1 MEEITLCLRQEDSVQ
16 VDQNGVYTSTLAHPV
31 ELREGDEVS
40 IKSVFLDTQDVIHVP
55 VEGLPIELRGC
66 KYLVNYNINQKAD
79 YQTGNTTYP
88 AGGIH
93 PLCGYVPDSQ
103 PMTYKGTLYND
114 PTSLIPVTTVT
125 GDNELYWLADA
136 QTNTA
141 AGNAYFIV
149 NIGAT
154 PLHKGRGGARYG
166 GCSAMIDYTSKDA
179 PAGVT
184 FDQTMTIHIP
194 SYQEDRAA
202 KHPIIPVPSQAHKAS
217 PTVFYRIACKDID
230 GAPSI
235 RHSDQDPT
243 YLPSNNIEKLTF
255 PLANTGGNPQPIT
268 AAAGT
273 TQIVPQYFSWKATV
287 PGGDYTPQEI
297 AAWLTDNLI
306 PVEKDGPCSANY
318 DTGWSAVGPNNQTKF
333 PSESPFL
340 ETILQNDLKIEKLNA
355 VPGTTI
361 THKQVFV
368 NASKAD
374 PTNPEILDA
383 TYAGVQCREFDLAA
397 MKNDYAGAVKLPIDR
412 WVGTNQ
418 LSISFDEN
426 EKKLKFDVAH
436 FPIYTNSTVT
446 TGVTNADAQPGV
458 QYNELMNETPAS
470 DPFDPAFP
478 GNVGN
483 ERVNG
488 DSGLAKA
495 YSGIAFTAMTPPAF
509 WSTQL
514 GFDDTTISIEENSA
528 ISYFPAYDATKE
540 PYVANS
546 FTINNVIAGQ
556 TITEGL
562 ASIAVPVVTSSAVQY
577 TGGPKGLFAK
587 PIMTDGTP
595 GSGPQVSIGDVDAIF
610 ADRVYNE
617 NAGGVGFFLIDIA
630 NNFQMDFVGE
640 NTRSQLS
647 TNGINGKDTMSIVS
661 RYYTSNNFVS
671 DQGSG
676 SIVYTHSGANRNL
689 TQLAVRV
696 KNPDGTFV
704 DDTTLG
710 NKNTVFLKITR
721 AKPIFSGGSTLPSSP
736 PPKE

>member
-1 MEEITLCLRQEDSVQ
+1 MEEITLCLRQEDSINVA
-16 VDQNGVYTSTLAHPV
+16 QNGVYTSTLAHPV

-55 VEGLPIELRGC
+55 PEGLPIELRGC
-66 KYLVNYNINQKAD
+66 KYLVNYNINQNAD

-88 AGGIH
+88 AGGVH
-93 PLCGYVPDSQ
+93 PLCGYVPTQQ
-103 PMTYKGTLYND
+103 PMTYNGVLYNN
-114 PTSLIPVTTVT
+114 PASLIPITTTT
-125 GDNELYWLADA
+125 GDNDLYWLADA
-136 QTNTA
+136 QTDTQ
-141 AGNAYFIV
+141 AGNPYFIV
-149 NIGAT
+149 NVGAT
-154 PLHKGRGGARYG
+154 PAHKGRGGARYG
-166 GCSAMIDYTSKDA
+166 GCSALLEYTSINA
-179 PAGVT
+179 PAGTT
-184 FDQTMTIHIP
+184 FDSFMTISIP
-194 SYQEDRAA
+194 SYQEDRAS
-202 KHPIIPVPSQAHKAS
+202 KHPIIPVPSQAHKAN
-217 PTVFYRIACKDID
+217 PTQFIRIACKAID

-235 RHSDQDPT
+235 RHSGSDPT
-243 YLPSNNIEKLTF
+243 YLPQYNIEKLTF

-268 AAAGT
+268 PAANT
-273 TQIVPQYFSWKATV
+273 TQIVPQIFSWNATV

-306 PVEKDGPCSANY
+306 PVEKDGPSSANY
-318 DTGWSAVGPNNQTKF
+318 DHDWSAAGSTQTKF

-340 ETILQNDLKIEKLNA
+340 ETILQNDQEIQKLNQ
-355 VPGTTI
+355 VPGTTV
-361 THKQVFV
+361 THRQVFV
-368 NASKAD
+368 NASKPD
-374 PTNPEILDA
+374 PTNPTQLDA

-397 MKNDYAGAVKLPIDR
+397 MKNDYAGTNKLPIDR

-418 LSISFDEN
+418 ISVSFDEN
-426 EKKLKFDVAH
+426 ERKLKFDVTH

-458 QYNELMNETPAS
+458 QYNELMDEIPAS
-470 DPFDPAFP
+470 DPFDPNFP

-483 ERVNG
+483 ARVNG
-488 DSGLAKA
+488 NTGLAKA
-495 YSGIAFTAMTPPAF
+495 YSGIAFTSMSPASF
-509 WSTQL
+509 WSNQL
-514 GFDDTTISIEENSA
+514 GFDNVTINIQEKTA
-528 ISYFPAYDATKE
+528 ISYFPAYQAASE
-540 PYVANS
+540 PYQPNS
-546 FTINNVIAGQ
+546 FTIDNVIPGQ

-562 ASIAVPVVTSSAVQY
+562 ASIAVPVVTSSALQY
-577 TGGPKGLFAK
+577 TGGPPGLFAK
-587 PIMTDGTP
+587 PIMTDGTA
-595 GSGPQVSIGDVDAIF
+595 GSGPQVSFGDVDAIF

-630 NNFQMDFVGE
+630 NNFQLDFVGE
-640 NTRSQLS
+640 NSRSQLS

-710 NKNTVFLKITR
+710 EKNTVFLTIKR
-721 AKPIFSGGSTLPSSP
+721 AKPIYDGGSALPSSP